1 MAKQSKARKLKVSS
15 VNIYGGLSFSS
26 KARKSE
32 VKLSEE
38 AELVKKPA
46 SQLANQ
52 PTNQLTNQPTNQ
64 LNN

>member
-1 MAKQSKARKLKVSS
+1 MRKQSA
-15 VNIYGGLSFSS
+15 YHQ
-26 KARKSE
+26 SE

-52 PTNQLTNQPTNQ
+52 PTDQPTNQPTN
-64 LNN
+64 